1 MLLRVGKEDIKV
13 SLKLSG
19 EVLFYASLIFIVG
32 IIFAIIGDKS
42 YLSLFGFFTAGL
54 LTFITGFILKKI
66 QTKKEIEQKH
76 SLFAIVIIWLAFCFF
91 ASLPFVIISNFS
103 FIDAYFDTMSSLT
116 TTGLTVMQPFLDTMP
131 ISLIFWRSFV
141 GWIGGIG
148 IVLIALIG
156 LMTTY
161 QTTTKLISA
170 EGRGDQLK
178 ENLKNAGT
186 KIALIYIGLT
196 IIGIILLMFC
206 GQNLWQATNYTMS
219 AISTNGMD
227 ITTAGLTE
235 INNGWNPVGI
245 HNYFVDLALVFI
257 MVMGSISFSLYY
269 MVLKKRNLFLFIRDP
284 EFKVLIFLGIT
295 GTILLS
301 LKMNLFDSFFYT
313 FSFFTCGGL
322 TYYSTLQLANFDEFI
337 KLILILLVIVGGCA
351 GSTSGGIKIS
361 RAIIFL
367 KGIFWKIKSVLLPQN
382 AFFKKTFD
390 GQSISN
396 DQIKE
401 INQFILLWIIFLI
414 ISTAIIVFHGYTM
427 VDSIFE
433 VASAQSNSGLSVGI
447 LSIDSPVLIKLTL
460 IFNMFIGRL
469 EIIPIIATIGLILS
483 LKKKV

>member
-1 MLLRVGKEDIKV
+1 
-13 SLKLSG
+13 
-19 EVLFYASLIFIVG
+19 
-32 IIFAIIGDKS
+32 
-42 YLSLFGFFTAGL
+42 
-54 LTFITGFILKKI
+54 
-66 QTKKEIEQKH
+66 
-76 SLFAIVIIWLAFCFF
+76 
-91 ASLPFVIISNFS
+91 
-103 FIDAYFDTMSSLT
+103 
-116 TTGLTVMQPFLDTMP
+116 
-131 ISLIFWRSFV
+131 
-141 GWIGGIG
+141 
-148 IVLIALIG
+148 
-156 LMTTY
+156 MTTY

-235 INNGWNPVGI
+235 VNNGWNPVGI
-245 HNYFVDLALVFI
+245 HNHFVDLALIFI
-257 MVMGSISFSLYY
+257 MVLGSISFSLYY
-269 MVLKKRNLFLFIRDP
+269 MVLKKRNFFLFIKDP
-284 EFKVLIFLGIT
+284 EFKVLIFLGIV

-313 FSFFTCGGL
+313 FSFFTCGGMS
-322 TYYSTLQLANFDEFI
+322 YYSSLQLANFDEFV
-337 KLILILLVIVGGCA
+337 KLILIILVIIGGCA

-361 RAIIFL
+361 RAIIFV
-367 KGIFWKIKSVLLPQN
+367 KSIFWKIKSVLLPQN
-382 AFFKKTFD
+382 AFFKKTFGD
-390 GQSISN
+390 QQISN

-401 INQFILLWIIFLI
+401 INQFILLWVIFLI
-414 ISTAIIVFHGYTM
+414 ISTAILTFYGNTVIN
-427 VDSIFE
+427 SLFE

-447 LSIDSPVLIKLTL
+447 LSIDSPILIKLTL

-483 LKKKV
+483 LKKKSNY